1 MILELKKD
9 DEGRSFYCGLSS
21 IYDLKLCYKL
31 EVTICDLKF
40 DIINMGGANK
50 KVMTLSITSWF

>member
-40 DIINMGGANK
+40 DIINMGGGK
-50 KVMTLSITSWF
+50 